1 VEPIKDALANLK
13 RETNTQ
19 RQKSGDNSDRETPER
34 STEDKPEE
42 LRRSLNVSSLNHTFE
57 NFEVLPGT
65 AEAYKAFKALAEG
78 QTDRPLLLC
87 YGGVGNGK
95 THLCEAAII
104 ALYKRGL
111 FCRYLTM
118 ARLMRSLKAAMR
130 TEAISSFDV
139 LLERFCRSQRLVLDD
154 VGMGGSGSEWEYGQ
168 LEEIVNERYRER
180 LLTIMVTNR
189 DLEELPE
196 RIVSRFSD
204 PAVGVIVLNSGAD
217 YRRRKA

>member
-1 VEPIKDALANLK
+1 MEPVKNIIDSLNLGASIPSQKTTGDDSQELAVDK
-13 RETNTQ
+13 R
-19 RQKSGDNSDRETPER
+19 
-34 STEDKPEE
+34 EE
-42 LRRSLNVSSLNHTFE
+42 LRRTLGVSSLERTFE
-57 NFEVLPGT
+57 TFEVLPGT
-65 AEAYKAFKALAEG
+65 AETHKAFKALAEG
-78 QTDRPLLLC
+78 QTERPLLLC

-95 THLCEAAII
+95 TRLCEAAII

-130 TEAISSFDV
+130 TGAISSFDV
-139 LLERFCRSQRLVLDD
+139 LLERFCREPRLVLDD

-180 LLTIMVTNR
+180 LLTILVTNR

-217 YRRRKA
+217 YRRRQA